1 MARTS
6 IKKSKEA
13 CWVTCPIPDFSDERH
28 LIRPSTR
35 AALHDVRDRSTAKE
49 WVKGEIVTKPDS
61 NLFDTNYIDYIWA
74 GWSETVGIEHD
85 DGRIEEPAEVTLQNK
100 LTLINS
106 RPIEF
111 WLWLQRTADDLAS
124 QSQQQVEA
132 ERETFRPVHPAPSGS
147 PEA

>member
-6 IKKSKEA
+6 VSKSKEA
-13 CWVTCPIPDFSDERH
+13 VWVTCPIPEFSDERH

-35 AALHDVRDRSTAKE
+35 ESLSNIRDKSQAKE
-49 WVKGEIVTKPDS
+49 WENGAIVTKPDS
-61 NLFDTNYIDYIWA
+61 NLFDQNYIDYIWA
-74 GWSETVGIEHD
+74 GWGEHVGIEHE
-85 DGRIEEPAEVTLQNK
+85 DGRIEDPAEVTLKNK
-100 LTLINS
+100 MILVNS

-111 WLWLQRTADDLAS
+111 LLWLQRAATDLAA

-132 ERETFRPVHPAPSGS
+132 ERETFREVHPTPARP